1 MKKIL
6 LLGWINFGLWY
17 VIILGYQQLNKKEL
31 GYYNKYLYLKEKR
44 LFCWQLLQG
53 IILMSLK
60 TLSSKTNESDGD
72 FKKKIKVEISKFL
85 KTEYFNMKLNL
96 TK

>member
-1 MKKIL
+1 
-6 LLGWINFGLWY
+6 
-17 VIILGYQQLNKKEL
+17 
-31 GYYNKYLYLKEKR
+31 
-44 LFCWQLLQG
+44 
-53 IILMSLK
+53 MSLK